1 VLAAVIGHP
10 ISHSLSP
17 VLHNRA
23 YQALGLR
30 DWHYEA
36 IDCDELGL
44 ADLLTASR
52 SQVEDGA
59 LAWAGFSC
67 TMPLKRLALQFADEA
82 DPIAAAV
89 GAANTLVPGPG
100 GGWRA
105 AMTDVDGITESLIEA
120 GVQAETVCV
129 IGAGG
134 TAQAALA
141 AVGQAG
147 ASGCTVLVR
156 DLARTGDLRATAE
169 RLQVDA
175 RLVELRVD
183 APELDSDLIISTL
196 PSRAADPLAQRA
208 WRSGQAVL
216 DAAYDP
222 WPSALGEAAAR
233 GGALVISGALML
245 LHQAAVQVW
254 LMTGEQAPL
263 DDMRAALRLAAPGC
277 GV

>member
-10 ISHSLSP
+10 INHSLSP
-17 VLHNRA
+17 VLHNAA
-23 YQALGLR
+23 YQALALS
-30 DWHYEA
+30 DWRYEA

-44 ADLLTASR
+44 PELLAASR
-52 SQVEDGA
+52 AQVDGGA
-59 LAWAGFSC
+59 LRWAGFSC
-67 TMPLKRLALQFADEA
+67 TMPLKRLALQLADEA

-120 GVQAETVCV
+120 GVHAETICV

-134 TAQAALA
+134 TAQAAIA
-141 AVGQAG
+141 AVGLAG

-156 DLARTGDLRATAE
+156 DLARADALRATAE
-169 RLQVDA
+169 RLHVDVQ
-175 RLVELRVD
+175 LVELRVD
-183 APELDSDLIISTL
+183 APALDSDLVISTL
-196 PSRAADPLAQRA
+196 PARAADPLAERA

-222 WPSALGEAAAR
+222 WPSALTEAAAR
-233 GGALVISGALML
+233 SGALVISGALML

-254 LMTGEQAPL
+254 LMTGEQPPL
-263 DDMRAALRLAAPGC
+263 DAMRAALHLAAPGC